1 MAAGCSPA
9 LLPAAPAPAASRRDS
24 PGSSRSGRER
34 SERRQLRFCPAGCL
48 GERRQAFV
56 FLSEQTFKAAVRA
69 SSL

>member
-34 SERRQLRFCPAGCL
+34 SEAAASLLSRRLPWGALSSVCL
-48 GERRQAFV
+48 FI
-56 FLSEQTFKAAVRA
+56 
-69 SSL
+69 